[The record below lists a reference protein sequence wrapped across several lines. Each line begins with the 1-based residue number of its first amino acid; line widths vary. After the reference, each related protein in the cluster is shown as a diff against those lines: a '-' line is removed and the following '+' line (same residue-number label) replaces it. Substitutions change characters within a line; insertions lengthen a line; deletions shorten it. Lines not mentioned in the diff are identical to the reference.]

1 MAITKGNLVVF
12 RKGLYEDE
20 EGAIYRV
27 LETNGDRGILEL
39 VNTNMV
45 IRPQTVAIL
54 SELDLFDQDTSGNIT
69 SLFQSK

>member
-1 MAITKGNLVVF
+1 MAITKGDLVVF
-12 RKGLYEDE
+12 KNGLYTDE

-54 SELDLFDQDTSGNIT
+54 AELDLLDQDTSGHPG
-69 SLFQSK
+69 SFFQSE